1 MAFSG
6 SDQYVP
12 AHVDKKQLTQRLTD
26 AMNGKFGGSS
36 SSSNDASDKTKT
48 VAEALYIEKGDHNLS
63 GPEEAKIFVDKFS
76 ELLKSE
82 E

>member
-12 AHVDKKQLTQRLTD
+12 EHVDKFQLTNRMVD
-26 AMNGKFGGSS
+26 AMNGKFGNIDS
-36 SSSNDASDKTKT
+36 KKT

-63 GPEEAKIFVDKFS
+63 GPDEAKQFVDKFS
-76 ELLKSE
+76 ELLATINNGSTKKE
-82 E
+82 